1 MIDAKQPLIYF
12 ANNSDFEAQYD
23 NTAANDYRNKQA
35 VFVGD
40 THMIYTHGVAFNGN
54 DTIYNDSELRGLISD
69 AEYDDTEIKGQI
81 STLEGLVSGVQSDL
95 EGLHDWSQEDIDA
108 RIQALISD
116 AEWMRDNFPNEIIS
130 QSNFGEDDVE
140 EYLQRIGVI
149 TIDEETGQPVVTWST
164 FQQSYDSLESR
175 VDQLEQNGPDIEGL
189 ETRLHQYINEDTAIA
204 DLTSKWFWSHD
215 DDIEWA
221 LAGLKTAANN
231 AESFA
236 SVWSA
241 MDQKVNGL
249 DDTVHGTAGLVTKVS
264 NIEDNFVAKTEL
276 ATLVENAGFATTAG
290 TVAKSDLDGSVAA
303 LFSQASSTNSA
314 VDSKLAGV
322 ITSSNLDSAISTM
335 LASNGIGA
343 AAVSTYVNNQW
354 SGVTI
359 SADDIYLDG
368 QTWAQYINALGV
380 TANSLHTGNT
390 TENYSYTTDISG
402 DTIQLRWW
410 MTKNG
415 IDHDNSVF
423 ISGGNPSTNNNYGLI
438 GIGKDL
444 DHLSVKIDD
453 SGIICPNVTSA
464 NVDSTNIDS
473 ETLAASRWIYLGDTT
488 SEQYAEPSDGEI
500 VITNSEDPVEALTIS
515 YNNGIDY
522 NTDKVLNIGS
532 SGIQTTSIK
541 TRTIA
546 SSTVDT
552 PINVTDALSFS
563 GNTIVSDTGIVTPT
577 LNVGENTI
585 NSNGIS
591 LSNKDITG
599 ARNIAAKNISLTTEY
614 DGGDVEETSIV
625 PGTIIIYDTESDGSI
640 AFDSGRAYFGM
651 APNQNTLIA
660 ISNNAS
666 VEIDGINSVVTAND
680 FEQSSDRN
688 LKDIVSDT
696 TLTVEQIAE
705 APAVNFTW
713 KKDSGK
719 EDKKQNVGTIAQYWQ
734 VVLPEVTGEAKDGSL
749 TLQYGNA
756 AMVSAIVTA
765 KEVVALKEEIAELK
779 RQIAE
784 LKAN

>member
-1 MIDAKQPLIYF
+1 MINTNPAYKRQPLIYF
-12 ANNSDFEAQYD
+12 ANNSDFVEEYD
-23 NTAANDYRNKQA
+23 NTAANEDRNKQA

-164 FQQSYDSLESR
+164 FQQSYNSLESR

-264 NIEDNFVAKTEL
+264 NIENNFVAKTEL

-303 LFSQASSTNSA
+303 LFSQTSSTNSA

-322 ITSSNLDSAISTM
+322 ITSSNIDSAISTM
-335 LASNGIGA
+335 LASNGTGA
-343 AAVSTYVNNQW
+343 AAVSTYVDNWW

-380 TANSLHTGNT
+380 TANSLHTGNAT
-390 TENYSYTTDISG
+390 DNYSYTTDISG

-415 IDHDNSVF
+415 IDHDSSVF
-423 ISGGNPSTNNNYGLI
+423 ISGGTPSTNGNYGLI
-438 GIGKDL
+438 GIGEDL

-453 SGIICPNVTSA
+453 SGITCPNVTSA
-464 NVDSTNIDS
+464 NVDSTNIDT
-473 ETLAASRWIYLGDTT
+473 ETLAASKWIYLGDTT
-488 SEQYAEPSDGEI
+488 SEQYTEPSDGEI
-500 VITNSEDPVEALTIS
+500 VIPNPEDPIEALTIS
-515 YNNGIDY
+515 YDNGIDY
-522 NTDKVLNIGS
+522 NTNKILNIGS

-541 TRTIA
+541 TQTIT

-552 PINVTDALSFS
+552 PISVTDALSFS
-563 GNTIVSDTGIVTPT
+563 GSTVVSDTGIVTPR
-577 LNVGENTI
+577 LNVTDSISISDSITKITNDTAELPATTF
-585 NSNGIS
+585 NG
-591 LSNKDITG
+591 
-599 ARNIAAKNISLTTEY
+599 
-614 DGGDVEETSIV
+614 
-625 PGTIIIYDTESDGSI
+625 
-640 AFDSGRAYFGM
+640 
-651 APNQNTLIA
+651 
-660 ISNNAS
+660 
-666 VEIDGINSVVTAND
+666 VVTARNNVTVDNHSLKVTNIPAPSAPVYTVNITGTEIDMYNSND
-680 FEQSSDRN
+680 YTNTIRIQSDGNIRVTDKMYATSYEQTSDRN

-696 TLTVEQIAE
+696 TLTVEQVAE
-705 APAVNFTW
+705 APAINFTW
-713 KKDSGK
+713 KKDA
-719 EDKKQNVGTIAQYWQ
+719 EDENKKQNVGTIAQYWQ
-734 VVLPEVTGEAKDGSL
+734 VVLPEVVGETEDGTL
-749 TLQYGNA
+749 TMQYSNA
-756 AMVSAIVTA
+756 AMISSIITA

>member
-23 NTAANDYRNKQA
+23 NTAANDYRDKQA

-54 DTIYNDSELRGLISD
+54 DTIYNDSELRGLISN

-164 FQQSYDSLESR
+164 FQQSYNSLESR

-264 NIEDNFVAKTEL
+264 NIENNFVAKTEL

-303 LFSQASSTNSA
+303 LFSQTSSTNSA

-335 LASNGIGA
+335 LASNGTGA
-343 AAVSTYVNNQW
+343 AAVSTYVNNWW

-368 QTWAQYINALGV
+368 KTWAEYINAIGI
-380 TANSLHTGNT
+380 TANSLSAEGDLYVGKYNKLGT
-390 TENYSYTTDISG
+390 YTI
-402 DTIQLRWW
+402 
-410 MTKNG
+410 
-415 IDHDNSVF
+415 
-423 ISGGNPSTNNNYGLI
+423 
-438 GIGKDL
+438 
-444 DHLSVKIDD
+444 
-453 SGIICPNVTSA
+453 
-464 NVDSTNIDS
+464 
-473 ETLAASRWIYLGDTT
+473 
-488 SEQYAEPSDGEI
+488 
-500 VITNSEDPVEALTIS
+500 
-515 YNNGIDY
+515 
-522 NTDKVLNIGS
+522 NIGS
-532 SGIQTTSIK
+532 GSINIYGEASTDENGEPEVHTSTIQMNPFNGITVEGNEYFDVIQVTENGFFINKNETTNTGYYFTKDELK
-541 TRTIA
+541 TPSVKTGQIT
-546 SSTVDT
+546 SEVEDT
-552 PINVTDALSFS
+552 PIEVDAALSFS
-563 GNTIVSDTGIVTPT
+563 GNTVVSDTGIVTPA
-577 LNVGENTI
+577 LNV
-585 NSNGIS
+585 SNGIS
-591 LSNKDITG
+591 
-599 ARNIAAKNISLTTEY
+599 
-614 DGGDVEETSIV
+614 V
-625 PGTIIIYDTESDGSI
+625 SDGSAKI
-640 AFDSGRAYFGM
+640 TGDEAKLPTTTFNG
-651 APNQNTLIA
+651 
-660 ISNNAS
+660 
-666 VEIDGINSVVTAND
+666 VVTANNSVTVNNNSLKVTD
-680 FEQSSDRN
+680 RPASSAPLYTVDITGTEIDMYNSNSSTNTIRIQSDGNIRVTDKMYATSFEQTSDRN

-696 TLTVEQIAE
+696 TLTVEQVAN

-713 KKDSGK
+713 KKDA
-719 EDKKQNVGTIAQYWQ
+719 EDENKKQNVGTIAQYWQ
-734 VVLPEVTGEAKDGSL
+734 VVLPEVVGEEEDGTL
-749 TLQYGNA
+749 TMQYSNA
-756 AMVSAIVTA
+756 AMISAITTA
-765 KEVVALKEEIAELK
+765 KEVVALKQEIAELK
-779 RQIAE
+779 SQIAE
-784 LKAN
+784 LIANK